1 MLKESENWITVADR
15 SLVGRDSVVAVKAG
29 DLDIALYNIE
39 GQFYA
44 TSNVCTH
51 AHALLSDGWLDGD
64 VIECPLHGGR
74 FEVKT
79 GKGLGAPITCDLK
92 TFPVRVEGN
101 AIQVNA
107 DRLILRA
114 AADADLG
121 LEVLPKRCIGSVE
134 SRLQVDFKD
143 IPGADKRHLIDLLYA
158 SRSAGHHDDLVG

>member
-1 MLKESENWITVADR
+1 VSLDTKSPMEAEMLKESENWITVADR

-92 TFPVRVEGN
+92 TFPVRIEGN
-101 AIQVNA
+101 AIQVKLT
-107 DRLILRA
+107 D
-114 AADADLG
+114 
-121 LEVLPKRCIGSVE
+121 
-134 SRLQVDFKD
+134 
-143 IPGADKRHLIDLLYA
+143 
-158 SRSAGHHDDLVG
+158 